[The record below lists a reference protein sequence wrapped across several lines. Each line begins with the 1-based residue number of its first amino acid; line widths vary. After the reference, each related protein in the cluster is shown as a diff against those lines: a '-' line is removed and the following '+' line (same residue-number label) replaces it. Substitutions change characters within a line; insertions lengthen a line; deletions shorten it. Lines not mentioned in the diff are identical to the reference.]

1 MTGKHLSEGNSF
13 SAQHIIKLEN
23 SLSQE
28 VVVFKII
35 NGFTEEL
42 KELQQKMFAK
52 QFN

>member
-1 MTGKHLSEGNSF
+1 MMGKHLSEGNSF

-28 VVVFKII
+28 VVGFKII

-42 KELQQKMFAK
+42 KELQQKMFGK